1 MRLVPFLVL
10 TVLPA
15 AGPARAL
22 AQGAE
27 VGQAPRTIST
37 TGEALVQVVPDHVVV
52 GVGVETFRPVLA
64 AARQANEA
72 DCARLLA
79 VIKGLGVAE
88 GDIQTD
94 VLNVELAYRDG
105 GHPSRG
111 IEGYYVRRA
120 YSVTLRDVKKFDA
133 LVEAALDNGANRL
146 MGFEFKTRDLRP
158 HRDQARLLAI
168 RAAQEKAQALSAAV
182 GLKLGRPRGI
192 SEGSFGYWGANRS
205 WWGWGGYGQAQ
216 SQNVQLVS
224 GGEGE
229 TGGETLPL
237 GRIGVRAQVSVTYEL
252 EP

>member
-1 MRLVPFLVL
+1 MRLIPFVVL
-10 TVLPA
+10 AVLA
-15 AGPARAL
+15 AAPRAI

-27 VGQAPRTIST
+27 AGLAPRTIST

-52 GVGVETFRPVLA
+52 GVGVETFRPLLA

-88 GDIQTD
+88 SDIQTD

-120 YSVTLRDVKKFDA
+120 YSVTLRDVKRFDA

-158 HRDQARLLAI
+158 HRDQARTLAI

-192 SEGSFGYWGANRS
+192 TEGSFGYAGASRS
-205 WWGWGGYGQAQ
+205 WWGWGGYGQGGQ